1 MGSKNGEPVVVKGKK
16 LSMVDVV
23 SLYPFVMMSAD
34 MFYPCDDYKWVTE
47 RDPNKLGFYRIVLKQ
62 REDLPNVLP
71 LRDFN
76 DK

>member
-1 MGSKNGEPVVVKGKK
+1 
-16 LSMVDVV
+16 MVDVV
-23 SLYPFVMMSAD
+23 SLYPFVMMNQD
-34 MFYPCDDYKWVTE
+34 MYYPCGDYKSVTE